1 MQKIRVLH
9 VVHALNYG
17 GLENGV
23 VNLLNGLPQDLICQA
38 VCCLEEKGELAQRV
52 DGAIPTFELHR
63 GRHDV
68 GVWKRLE
75 QVIREWRPHIIHCRN
90 WTVWLDAY
98 MGHLLAGRTTKLVWS
113 FHGFADQGGIPLRR
127 RIASRI
133 LAGLT
138 DQLAAVCQDAA
149 DRFADHVWLSAARF
163 HVLYNGVDTQRFKPH
178 ASNTELRRQLE
189 LPEDAVIC
197 TTVAN
202 FSPVKDHAKLLEAIA
217 GVRPRLPQ
225 DTLFVWLGEGPER
238 RHLESERARYD
249 LQDKVL
255 MPGKSDRVPEF
266 LAASDIFILPSRLE
280 GMSNAIVEA
289 MAAGLPVIARA
300 VGGNRE
306 VVVDG
311 ETGIL
316 TPPAD
321 NDALGRAIVELAV
334 NTARRQTMGR
344 ASMQRVDKEFSLA
357 AMMRNYAS
365 FYQSIVQGAQ

>member
-1 MQKIRVLH
+1 M
-9 VVHALNYG
+9 
-17 GLENGV
+17 
-23 VNLLNGLPQDLICQA
+23 
-38 VCCLEEKGELAQRV
+38 
-52 DGAIPTFELHR
+52 
-63 GRHDV
+63 
-68 GVWKRLE
+68 
-75 QVIREWRPHIIHCRN
+75 
-90 WTVWLDAY
+90 
-98 MGHLLAGRTTKLVWS
+98 
-113 FHGFADQGGIPLRR
+113 
-127 RIASRI
+127 
-133 LAGLT
+133 
-138 DQLAAVCQDAA
+138 
-149 DRFADHVWLSAARF
+149 
-163 HVLYNGVDTQRFKPH
+163 
-178 ASNTELRRQLE
+178 
-189 LPEDAVIC
+189 
-197 TTVAN
+197 
-202 FSPVKDHAKLLEAIA
+202 
-217 GVRPRLPQ
+217 PQ